1 MAQALQSYGVQL
13 KMTIKLCLAA
23 FAVGVL
29 VESKPLRLA
38 SRLVSLT
45 KSNVQKVLKYF
56 KARQEKVDKVLD
68 EKLSEDE

>member
-1 MAQALQSYGVQL
+1 
-13 KMTIKLCLAA
+13 
-23 FAVGVL
+23 
-29 VESKPLRLA
+29 
-38 SRLVSLT
+38 LVSLT